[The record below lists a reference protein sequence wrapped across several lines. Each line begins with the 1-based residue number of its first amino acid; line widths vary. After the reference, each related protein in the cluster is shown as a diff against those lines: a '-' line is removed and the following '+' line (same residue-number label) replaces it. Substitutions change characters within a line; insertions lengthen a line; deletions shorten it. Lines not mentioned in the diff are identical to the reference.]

1 MSDEED
7 YMSEA
12 FLAKCVPEDVR
23 PGLKRSH
30 ATKRDH
36 ELQKK
41 KSECDVLRK
50 TKKSKAEL
58 ESEKREEGL
67 QKSLDSSNKGF
78 ALLAKMGYKAGDSLG
93 KSSGKSNTGIVEPI
107 GIEVKNNR
115 GGLGRETAKKQIK
128 ETKAKLRSLKKTSN
142 SVPFSAE
149 DFRASQS
156 KKLKAKK
163 VEGDLYRAQKATRQ
177 LDQMSKEFTEPIE
190 SWFWPKVI
198 KEPTEETDIDLEEPK
213 IKDITNEDEEQVN
226 AENNLQEIIET
237 EEEEEVEIPPDEM
250 LKIITEYLRT
260 DYLFCIWCG
269 ITFENADDLNS
280 NCPGNSRDDHD
291 D

>member
-1 MSDEED
+1 
-7 YMSEA
+7 
-12 FLAKCVPEDVR
+12 
-23 PGLKRSH
+23 
-30 ATKRDH
+30 
-36 ELQKK
+36 
-41 KSECDVLRK
+41 
-50 TKKSKAEL
+50 
-58 ESEKREEGL
+58 
-67 QKSLDSSNKGF
+67 
-78 ALLAKMGYKAGDSLG
+78 MGYKAGDSLG

-177 LDQMSKEFTEPIE
+177 LDQMSKEFTE
-190 SWFWPKVI
+190 
-198 KEPTEETDIDLEEPK
+198 ETDIDLEEPK
-213 IKDITNEDEEQVN
+213 IKDVTNEDEEQVN
-226 AENNLQEIIET
+226 AEDNLQEIIET

-269 ITFENADDLNS
+269 ITFENSDDLNS
-280 NCPGNSRDDHD
+280 NCPGNSR
-291 D
+291 

>member
-1 MSDEED
+1 M
-7 YMSEA
+7 
-12 FLAKCVPEDVR
+12 
-23 PGLKRSH
+23 G
-30 ATKRDH
+30 RDH

-41 KSECDVLRK
+41 KAECDVLRK
-50 TKKSKAEL
+50 TKISKAEL

-107 GIEVKNNR
+107 GIKVKNNR
-115 GGLGRETAKKQIK
+115 GGLGRETAK
-128 ETKAKLRSLKKTSN
+128 
-142 SVPFSAE
+142 
-149 DFRASQS
+149 

-198 KEPTEETDIDLEEPK
+198 KEATEETDIDLEEPK
-213 IKDITNEDEEQVN
+213 IKDVTNEDEEQVN
-226 AENNLQEIIET
+226 AEDNLQEIIDT

>member
-1 MSDEED
+1 MVS
-7 YMSEA
+7 
-12 FLAKCVPEDVR
+12 FFDVTNR
-23 PGLKRSH
+23 LFMDINIIFKFQSH

-58 ESEKREEGL
+58 ESEKRDEGL

-93 KSSGKSNTGIVEPI
+93 KSNTGIVEPI
-107 GIEVKNNR
+107 GFEVKNNR

-163 VEGDLYRAQKATRQ
+163 VEGDLYRLVHCLLYRKVASRSLSDTSTSQFSISST
-177 LDQMSKEFTEPIE
+177 PI
-190 SWFWPKVI
+190 KV
-198 KEPTEETDIDLEEPK
+198 K
-213 IKDITNEDEEQVN
+213 N
-226 AENNLQEIIET
+226 
-237 EEEEEVEIPPDEM
+237 
-250 LKIITEYLRT
+250 
-260 DYLFCIWCG
+260 
-269 ITFENADDLNS
+269 
-280 NCPGNSRDDHD
+280 
-291 D
+291 

>member
-1 MSDEED
+1 M
-7 YMSEA
+7 
-12 FLAKCVPEDVR
+12 
-23 PGLKRSH
+23 GH

-36 ELQKK
+36 ELRKK

-58 ESEKREEGL
+58 ESEKRDEGL

-93 KSSGKSNTGIVEPI
+93 KSNTGIVEPI
-107 GIEVKNNR
+107 GFEVKNNR

-128 ETKAKLRSLKKTSN
+128 ETKAKLRSLKKTSD

-177 LDQMSKEFTEPIE
+177 LDQMSKEFSEPIE

-213 IKDITNEDEEQVN
+213 IKDVTNEDEAQVN
-226 AENNLQEIIET
+226 AENNLQEIIDT

-250 LKIITEYLRT
+250 LKIITEYLR
-260 DYLFCIWCG
+260 
-269 ITFENADDLNS
+269 
-280 NCPGNSRDDHD
+280 
-291 D
+291 

>member
-30 ATKRDH
+30 ATQRDH

-41 KSECDVLRK
+41 KSERDVLRK

-93 KSSGKSNTGIVEPI
+93 KSNTGIVEPI
-107 GIEVKNNR
+107 GFEVKNNR

-213 IKDITNEDEEQVN
+213 IKDVTNEDEEQVN
-226 AENNLQEIIET
+226 AEDILQEIIET

-269 ITFENADDLNS
+269 ITFENADDLN
-280 NCPGNSRDDHD
+280 NTCPGNSRDDHD

>member
-7 YMSEA
+7 YMSDA
-12 FLAKCVPEDVR
+12 FLAKCIPADVR
-23 PGLKRSH
+23 PGLKRTH
-30 ATKRDH
+30 ATQREH
-36 ELQKK
+36 QLEKK
-41 KSECDVLRK
+41 KSECNIKAK

-78 ALLAKMGYKAGDSLG
+78 ALLAKMGYKPGDSLG
-93 KSSGKSNTGIVEPI
+93 KSKTGIVEPI

-115 GGLGRETAKKQIK
+115 GGLGAEKAMKQIQ
-128 ETKAKLRSLKKTSN
+128 ETKAKLRSARKKTSN
-142 SVPFSAE
+142 LQPISAA

-156 KKLKAKK
+156 KKIKAKQ
-163 VEGDLYRAQKATRQ
+163 VEGDLFRAQKATRQ
-177 LDQMSKEFTEPIE
+177 LDMSKDFTEPIE
-190 SWFWPKVI
+190 SWFWPKVFQ
-198 KEPTEETDIDLEEPK
+198 ENTDENETDLEEPK
-213 IKDITNEDEEQVN
+213 IKDITNEEQIQDDFDE
-226 AENNLQEIIET
+226 I

-260 DYLFCIWCG
+260 EYLFCIWCG
-269 ITFENADDLNS
+269 ITFENAEDLNS
-280 NCPGNSRDDHD
+280 NCPGNSREDHD